1 MKNLILILILI
12 AGISCTSKN
21 KDKSTFKKIKGKTE
35 VLNIQVN
42 NLSNNKE
49 IKLSEICDSIW
60 YVRLES
66 TKESMIGE
74 MNKVIINDKYIIVA
88 DFSISK
94 EVFIFDL
101 NGKFITKISKLG
113 KGPFEYSSIADVC
126 YWPKTKS
133 IFIFDRN
140 SKKIIEYDIT
150 GKPVQEIP
158 ITFDA
163 VNIALI
169 DHDTFVL
176 YAGFRENDELKY
188 NLIYVNNK
196 GEIIKKAFPIDK
208 KILTKTSKNDQ
219 FYYFKNDLYFN
230 QDYDNNIY
238 CINKNSISYKYSLDF
253 EKKNIPTELI
263 FNKESD
269 EIDKEISQ
277 NKYVSSDLQFES
289 ENYFFARLKSEN
301 KDFFQYIYSKKEKKG
316 IVFYNPI
323 NDLPNGFS
331 YPFFIGNVGDDFYSV
346 IDSELLL
353 MIKDD
358 IKASKKK
365 FPQNNNL
372 INMFL
377 NYKETDNP
385 ILCFCRINMSKDS
398 K

>member
-21 KDKSTFKKIKGKTE
+21 RGDSTIKKIKGKTE
-35 VLNIQVN
+35 VLKIEVN
-42 NLSNNKE
+42 NLSINKK
-49 IKLSEICDSIW
+49 IKLSEICDSLW

-74 MNKVIINDKYIIVA
+74 MNKVIINDKYIIVS
-88 DFSISK
+88 DFYISN

-101 NGKFITKISKLG
+101 NGKFITKISKVG
-113 KGPFEYSSIADVC
+113 KGPFEYSGIADVC

-133 IFIFDRN
+133 IFIFDRA
-140 SKKIIEYDIT
+140 SKKIIEYDIS
-150 GKPVQEIP
+150 GKPVREIP

-163 VNIALI
+163 VNLALI
-169 DHDTFVL
+169 DHNTFVL
-176 YAGFRENDELKY
+176 YVGFRENDELKY

-196 GEIIKKAFPIDK
+196 GEIIKKAFPIDNR
-208 KILTKTSKNDQ
+208 ILTKTSKNDQ
-219 FYYFKNDLYFN
+219 FYTFNNNLYFN
-230 QDYDNNIY
+230 PDYDNNVY
-238 CINKNSISYKYSLDF
+238 CINDNSISYKYSLDF
-253 EKKNIPTELI
+253 LEKNMPTELI
-263 FNKESD
+263 FNKESN
-269 EIDKEISQ
+269 EIGKEISK

-301 KDFFQYIYSKKEKKG
+301 KEFFQYIYSKKEKKG
-316 IVFYNPI
+316 KVFYNPI
-323 NDLPNGFS
+323 NDLPNGFTN
-331 YPFFIGNVGDDFYSV
+331 PFFIGNVGDTFYSIV
-346 IDSELLL
+346 DSELLL

-358 IKASKKK
+358 LNASKKK

-385 ILCFCRINMSKDS
+385 ILCFCRINLSKDS